1 MKQNTEYMFYDSKL
15 ALSASDLQDLY
26 RFTRWG
32 KSRSIEQIEKMLEG
46 TSICFSIRHNGKLI
60 AFCRVLTDF
69 VFRGSLWD
77 ILVHP
82 DYQGKGVGSQLL
94 QYALS
99 HPALK
104 DVPVIVTYTSELVTF
119 MGRLGFEPREGLM
132 ILQRRPMEYS

>member
-1 MKQNTEYMFYDSKL
+1 
-15 ALSASDLQDLY
+15 
-26 RFTRWG
+26 
-32 KSRSIEQIEKMLEG
+32 MLEG
-46 TSICFSIRHNGKLI
+46 TSMCFSIRHNGKLI

-94 QYALS
+94 KYALE

-104 DVPVIVTYTSELVTF
+104 NVPVIVTYTSELTSF
-119 MGRLGFEPREGLM
+119 MGRLGFEPRDGLM

>member
-15 ALSASDLQDLY
+15 AISASDLQDLY